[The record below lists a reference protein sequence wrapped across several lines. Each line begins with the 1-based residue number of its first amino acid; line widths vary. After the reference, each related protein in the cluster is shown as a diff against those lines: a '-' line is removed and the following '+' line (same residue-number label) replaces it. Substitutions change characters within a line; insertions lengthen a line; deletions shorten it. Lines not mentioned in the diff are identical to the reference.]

1 MSKKKARGPRGG
13 VKHQPGR
20 GHDRKSAPRRKKEFA
35 RKARRSREEEQQEIE
50 RQWAIWDK
58 LDEEQR
64 KLLHDLRPRGPRPTH
79 DRES

>member
-1 MSKKKARGPRGG
+1 MAKKKARGPGGG

-20 GHDRKSAPRRKKEFA
+20 GHDRKSAPQKTKRFA
-35 RKARRSREEEQQEIE
+35 RKARRLREEEEQGIE

-64 KLLHDLRPRGPRPTH
+64 KLRPDLYPQGPRPTH
-79 DRES
+79 DRQS